1 MRWRSLSAA
10 LLLGLSGLAFASPL
24 TADADV
30 RNGHCTDDTGV
41 TLVVDFQD
49 LGGETIIACVDDVA
63 PGTTG
68 LQVLQ
73 KAGMNP
79 AGTMHDGPGFVCRIN
94 DRPSRSETIP
104 ISGRPDYRE
113 TCRLTPPNSAFW
125 SYWHADNG
133 GSWTFSQYGA
143 GNRAAIVGGYEG
155 WSFSLNRTEDSNP
168 RPRVKPQHA
177 LKADEPTP
185 TTAVPEPTTA
195 APPTRAGSGSATP
208 RHTTAAPS
216 ATASRSTQSS
226 RPSQQVTR
234 SEVSEPAGTPSG
246 SSAPSVTPT
255 ASATTVAS
263 DSTAASPPASESGS
277 GEVTAEATP
286 PASAESSV
294 SPSAAPPVPAESP
307 EAVPMGTLVGA
318 GAVATIAAGGGVVW
332 WRRRAG

>member
-113 TCRLTPPNSAFW
+113 TCRLTPPSSAFW

-185 TTAVPEPTTA
+185 TTALPT
-195 APPTRAGSGSATP
+195 PTRAGSGSATP

-226 RPSQQVTR
+226 QPSQQVTR

-294 SPSAAPPVPAESP
+294 SPSAAPPLPAESP